1 MTAKQFKDRNI
12 IPMRNIKI
20 AESEV
25 LIKELYRR
33 PNPYRLG
40 KLAKFM
46 FLIGCCIGEAV
57 ILKRPPDVN
66 EKNTSIAGTIEIGEG
81 FGAVLKALL

>member
-1 MTAKQFKDRNI
+1 
-12 IPMRNIKI
+12 
-20 AESEV
+20 
-25 LIKELYRR
+25 
-33 PNPYRLG
+33 
-40 KLAKFM
+40 M

>member
-1 MTAKQFKDRNI
+1 MTGKQFKDRNI

-33 PNPYRLG
+33 PNPYLLG

-46 FLIGCCIGEAV
+46 FLIGCCIA
-57 ILKRPPDVN
+57 KR
-66 EKNTSIAGTIEIGEG
+66 SY
-81 FGAVLKALL
+81 

>member
-46 FLIGCCIGEAV
+46 FLIG
-57 ILKRPPDVN
+57 L
-66 EKNTSIAGTIEIGEG
+66 
-81 FGAVLKALL
+81 